1 MNISETERNKLEIAE
16 YKRKIRTLKS
26 LILVR
31 ELAIKDEKM
40 NGRLLK
46 QDGYCFYDSN
56 KN

>member
-1 MNISETERNKLEIAE
+1 MKKAEKKRNKLVIKKN
-16 YKRKIRTLKS
+16 KRKIRTLKS

-31 ELAIKDEKM
+31 ELEIKDEKM